1 MSCCWAGFYRYLLP
15 EGSGN
20 SGGPNH
26 DQYLLND
33 WGVCPK
39 CNYVVANMLKNHVHA
54 GCMGA
59 TLMKGWCQGA
69 ELNKSS
75 TMTHIVNWKSFGIFS
90 PRIFV
95 AMCDYG
101 VTPFMLENYTMDMIK
116 LHCLKMLTD
125 NPEDWPFYR
134 TLIKVGYNAHY
145 DLLKVKVTTGPD
157 RFVFDEHADS
167 DNPIYEKQLTKFMRG
182 V

>member
-15 EGSGN
+15 EKSGN
-20 SGGPNH
+20 SGDSNS

-39 CNYVVANMLKNHVHA
+39 CKYVVANMLKNHVHS

-59 TLMKGWCQGA
+59 NLLKGWCQGA
-69 ELNKSS
+69 ELHKSS
-75 TMTHIVNWKSFGIFS
+75 TMSHIVNWKSLGIFS

-101 VTPFMLENYTMDMIK
+101 VTPFMLENYSMDMIK

-125 NPEDWPFYR
+125 KPEEWPFYR
-134 TLIKVGYNAHY
+134 VLTKIGYNAHY
-145 DLLKVKVTTGPD
+145 DLLKVKVTTGHN
-157 RFVFDEHADS
+157 RLVFDEHADS
-167 DNPIYEKQLTKFMRG
+167 DQRIYEKRLTRFMRS
-182 V
+182 